1 VFSDAFAALSAKS
14 YVQKGLVAH
23 WDGIE
28 NAGYGKAHDNAAT
41 SWTELTGN
49 GPDITNP
56 SGSTVV
62 DDGLTVVRASGTT
75 VDKANAK
82 KILDAYCSGNYT
94 AEVVFDKT
102 KATPNSSKGYENK
115 ICVMLMFGR
124 AYSWMGTFGDTQ
136 MGINPMTSGGEGD
149 LNGGTYITAK
159 TTLGRH
165 SLSCSQ
171 AGSESIVRVDRDLI
185 ARKTVT
191 VGTQDRAHGF
201 GFNRAWYEDYGLDGI
216 YHTIRIYDRALDET
230 ETAVN
235 YAVDQVRY
243 FGKSASEVT
252 LPYGWRFAATG
263 DGDVRLEKKL
273 AVSAKEG
280 IGGTVV
286 LNGGTGAA
294 VNNIWCEQ
302 GGSVAITAVATPAD
316 GYVFAG
322 WMGVAGDRKYDN
334 EIEITVDDNVYAV
347 FRESNRT
354 EKLTYTW
361 KGSADGDW
369 NDSLNWLDESSLK
382 GVPQAGDSV
391 VIPAGGSVTLANS
404 SPRFDSM
411 TVAGTL
417 VMTNWTTCLS
427 ADSLTIASGGIL
439 TCGAAVAS
447 ESDLSRVWI
456 RCGDLTVAAGGKI
469 NVSGRGYRG
478 GVKKTDGERG
488 YGPGSGYLLGG
499 EEEDDIVFIYDSGL
513 IIASP
518 SHGGSGACSLN
529 VNRPKVKAAMPYDD
543 PKMPVMPG
551 SGGYSTKWGAGGAG
565 GGAVLIDASGSVTV
579 DGEISADGVNQTT
592 NVRSQPGSGGSIC
605 IACLKFSG
613 KGNISAEGGDGYS
626 STEVKHALPAG
637 GGSIAIRYDA
647 SLQKAS
653 DVEGMK
659 ISAAAGVYNNIRAKG
674 YIADYSD
681 WRESGLGTL
690 FFTDSKIVEQLL
702 GNGLCGQIKGA
713 SSFEIEGDL
722 NMSWGYVRFADEAQS
737 VDIGGDLLLSGAN
750 VRLEIGGCVVTNRTQ
765 VLEVF
770 GGWRTNK
777 LKVGGDLKLEG
788 TARLDIRAA
797 STNDTEKYGAYVTVE
812 GTMTIG
818 TNCAVYAWSDR
829 VAPSSPYFEVGS
841 LNVETGGLFS
851 AARLGGAGCIDRH
864 TSSFNNAYYEIGSR
878 IPVRGAGRNTSGGG
892 HGGKGGTGTDTSS
905 SWGRAYDDA
914 HRPWLPGSGAAA
926 INKYS
931 IGGNGGGA
939 VIVSAKNGVIRI
951 DGTVSADGENGN
963 WAADSNGLGGGGAGG
978 TILLE
983 CKRFAV
989 GETGCLSAKG
999 GTTKPIST
1007 SAVGAGG
1014 GGRIAVWCG
1023 EPWSEK
1029 VKNFQISSSVEPFG
1043 AEHEQSF
1050 SFAGSV
1056 CVDGGVALGQYAKDA
1071 NHGGDGT
1078 VYFHHI
1084 RKARKFSMIL
1094 R

>member
-1 VFSDAFAALSAKS
+1 L
-14 YVQKGLVAH
+14 
-23 WDGIE
+23 E
-28 NAGYGKAHDNAAT
+28 C
-41 SWTELTGN
+41 
-49 GPDITNP
+49 
-56 SGSTVV
+56 
-62 DDGLTVVRASGTT
+62 AS
-75 VDKANAK
+75 
-82 KILDAYCSGNYT
+82 
-94 AEVVFDKT
+94 
-102 KATPNSSKGYENK
+102 
-115 ICVMLMFGR
+115 
-124 AYSWMGTFGDTQ
+124 
-136 MGINPMTSGGEGD
+136 
-149 LNGGTYITAK
+149 
-159 TTLGRH
+159 
-165 SLSCSQ
+165 
-171 AGSESIVRVDRDLI
+171 
-185 ARKTVT
+185 
-191 VGTQDRAHGF
+191 
-201 GFNRAWYEDYGLDGI
+201 
-216 YHTIRIYDRALDET
+216 
-230 ETAVN
+230 
-235 YAVDQVRY
+235 
-243 FGKSASEVT
+243 
-252 LPYGWRFAATG
+252 
-263 DGDVRLEKKL
+263 
-273 AVSAKEG
+273 
-280 IGGTVV
+280 
-286 LNGGTGAA
+286 
-294 VNNIWCEQ
+294 
-302 GGSVAITAVATPAD
+302 AVAEE
-316 GYVFAG
+316 
-322 WMGVAGDRKYDN
+322 R
-334 EIEITVDDNVYAV
+334 
-347 FRESNRT
+347 
-354 EKLTYTW
+354 
-361 KGSADGDW
+361 
-369 NDSLNWLDESSLK
+369 
-382 GVPQAGDSV
+382 
-391 VIPAGGSVTLANS
+391 
-404 SPRFDSM
+404 
-411 TVAGTL
+411 
-417 VMTNWTTCLS
+417 
-427 ADSLTIASGGIL
+427 
-439 TCGAAVAS
+439 
-447 ESDLSRVWI
+447 DLSRVWI

-469 NVSGRGYRG
+469 DVSGKGYRG
-478 GVKKTDGERG
+478 GVENADGERG
-488 YGPGSGYLLGG
+488 YGPDSGYLLGG

-551 SGGYSTKWGAGGAG
+551 SGGYSTSWGAGGAG
-565 GGAVLIDASGSVTV
+565 GGAVLIEASGSVTV

-626 STEVKHALPAG
+626 STEGKHSLPAG
-637 GGSIAIRYDA
+637 GGSIAVRYDA

-722 NMSWGYVRFADEAQS
+722 NMYWGYVRFADEAQS

-750 VRLEIGGCVVTNRTQ
+750 VRLEIGGCIITNRTQ

-770 GGWRTNK
+770 GGWRANK

-963 WAADSNGLGGGGAGG
+963 WAEDSNGLGGGGAGG

-989 GETGCLSAKG
+989 GETGSLSAKG